1 MTSICSVCPPYKTSS
16 MSGTS
21 LFNSTTIA
29 STLSRVLSNFETMY
43 RKRAFVHQ
51 YTEEGMDL
59 SEFDEAAMCVKD
71 LISEYQQYQEMA
83 TSIEEDDKDI
93 YEEDSDMMSIGH
105 MTTRPQTA
113 MSAEGS

>member
-1 MTSICSVCPPYKTSS
+1 

-29 STLSRVLSNFETMY
+29 STLSRVLANFEVMY

-71 LISEYQQYQEMA
+71 LISEYQQYQEMQCEGKDMD
-83 TSIEEDDKDI
+83 EEDDGI
-93 YEEDSDMMSIGH
+93 DMMSAGE

-113 MSAEGS
+113 MSEDSSSKK

>member
-1 MTSICSVCPPYKTSS
+1 MFVEWIPNRLMTSICSVCPPYKASS

-29 STLSRVLSNFETMY
+29 STLSRVYENFEAMY

-51 YTEEGMDL
+51 YTQEGMDL

-71 LISEYQQYQEMA
+71 LISEYQQYQEMHYDKD
-83 TSIEEDDKDI
+83 IEEDD
-93 YEEDSDMMSIGH
+93 EDLDMMSAGE
-105 MTTRPQTA
+105 MTTRP
-113 MSAEGS
+113 